1 MTVNVFNGF
10 LVLLFF
16 TSVLFYSSDEKSQQG
31 VADAESVEALKEKLQ
46 GLKQQLAFSQ
56 TELKELREQMRLGVL
71 SVECGLGDTAAP
83 CGSGTVE
90 EGPSTE
96 AQQLRVRV
104 TQLEEELAQ
113 RCGDSD
119 TVKQLTKK
127 VEELQVALAGKHE
140 KENDGE
146 LDDPEAVKFLRGRVA
161 ELEAAL
167 AQNRTLGIEG
177 RAAGGGDQICRLQ
190 ERVAELEGQLRK
202 CVPRSELE
210 EVQVTLG
217 LQCEQLA
224 RERAEVARR
233 LNDALLDL
241 ERLRPRPPQ
250 AGDEEEEEEEEEQSV
265 SSEPSLSGEHSGN
278 HFPEKLFVKRHAALS
293 SEKSRRSLAA
303 VREELEVA
311 RQEAAQV
318 LDCLCA
324 ERESRAQDA
333 LQLKD
338 AVPLTKHKEAL
349 AAVSEQLAQTLQ
361 ELQEEKVLRG
371 QAEDQAATLEAQ
383 LQATQDAVPKE
394 EHEKI
399 KVLSF

>member
-1 MTVNVFNGF
+1 M
-10 LVLLFF
+10 
-16 TSVLFYSSDEKSQQG
+16 SVLYSCSNEKSQQG

-46 GLKQQLAFSQ
+46 GLKEQLAFSQ

-71 SVECGLGDTAAP
+71 SVECGLG
-83 CGSGTVE
+83 SGTVE
-90 EGPSTE
+90 EGPSPE
-96 AQQLRVRV
+96 AQQLKLRV

-140 KENDGE
+140 KQNDSGG
-146 LDDPEAVKFLRGRVA
+146 DDTETVKFLRGRVA

-167 AQNRTLGIEG
+167 AQNRPSGTEG
-177 RAAGGGDQICRLQ
+177 KAAAGGDQICRLQ

-241 ERLRPRPPQ
+241 ERLRPAQ
-250 AGDEEEEEEEEEQSV
+250 AGDEEEEEEDEEEEQSV
-265 SSEPSLSGEHSGN
+265 SSEPSFSGEHICFHLN
-278 HFPEKLFVKRHAALS
+278 HFAEKRLLKVMPFSQRTP
-293 SEKSRRSLAA
+293 
-303 VREELEVA
+303 
-311 RQEAAQV
+311 
-318 LDCLCA
+318 
-324 ERESRAQDA
+324 DA
-333 LQLKD
+333 PWQ
-338 AVPLTKHKEAL
+338 
-349 AAVSEQLAQTLQ
+349 Q
-361 ELQEEKVLRG
+361 
-371 QAEDQAATLEAQ
+371 
-383 LQATQDAVPKE
+383 
-394 EHEKI
+394 
-399 KVLSF
+399 